1 LLQFIFQGAIDT
13 MKVRYDKE
21 IDAMYVYAEEGTP
34 EYSEEVGEGV
44 IIDVSIDGKVVGI
57 EILDASEK
65 FSPASLKKMLNAR
78 TEHSN

>member
-1 LLQFIFQGAIDT
+1 

-21 IDAMYVYAEEGTP
+21 VDAMYVYVEEGTP

-44 IIDVSIDGKVVGI
+44 IVDFSEDGKIVGM

-65 FSPASLKKMLNAR
+65 FSPASLKKMLISYR
-78 TEHSN
+78 H